1 MTVNFDLNIQAND
14 YLKKYR
20 IMAVWKL
27 SLDEVRDK
35 KGTVEIAYLMGPK
48 RVLEI
53 YEEMKRLDE
62 RGYTPEDVDS
72 INFR

>member
-20 IMAVWKL
+20 IMAIWKL
-27 SLDEVRDK
+27 SLDEVKDK

-53 YEEMKRLDE
+53 YEEMKKLDE
-62 RGYTPEDVDS
+62 RGYTPDDVES
-72 INFR
+72 IDFR